1 MAKVSWKGSTLLAP
15 VPPVMVSCGTAENSN
30 IITVAWCGILS
41 SSPAKTYV
49 SIRPERHSY
58 SLIKETRQLAI
69 NLTTTQINKLNS
81 EFVES
86 DKVIYDGATVSGS
99 EVINVIKKFKNEKLG
114 ILVKTNKSKTYYG
127 YSFDENDG
135 DIIGQVNSKNVDPTD
150 SDSVNYVNPY
160 VNFVGRIIRDKNEVI
175 TGIVFE
181 Q

>member
-1 MAKVSWKGSTLLAP
+1 MDNSLKGLILAA
-15 VPPVMVSCGTAENSN
+15 GT
-30 IITVAWCGILS
+30 IITCVVISLGFFIARE
-41 SSPAKTYV
+41 AKDTA
-49 SIRPERHSY
+49 SNG
-58 SLIKETRQLAI
+58 A
-69 NLTTTQINKLNS
+69 NQINKLNA

-99 EVINVIKKFKNEKLG
+99 EVINVIKKYKNEKLG

-135 DIIGQVNSKNVDPTD
+135 DIIAQVNSKNIDPTD

>member
-1 MAKVSWKGSTLLAP
+1 MDNSLKGLILAA
-15 VPPVMVSCGTAENSN
+15 GT
-30 IITVAWCGILS
+30 IITCVVISLGFFIARE
-41 SSPAKTYV
+41 AKDTA
-49 SIRPERHSY
+49 SNG
-58 SLIKETRQLAI
+58 A
-69 NLTTTQINKLNS
+69 NQINKLNA

-135 DIIGQVNSKNVDPTD
+135 DIIAQVNSKNTDPTD

>member
-1 MAKVSWKGSTLLAP
+1 MDNSLKGLILAA
-15 VPPVMVSCGTAENSN
+15 GT
-30 IITVAWCGILS
+30 IITCVVISLGFFIARE
-41 SSPAKTYV
+41 AKDTA
-49 SIRPERHSY
+49 SNG
-58 SLIKETRQLAI
+58 A
-69 NLTTTQINKLNS
+69 NQINKLNS

>member
-1 MAKVSWKGSTLLAP
+1 MDNSLKGLILAA
-15 VPPVMVSCGTAENSN
+15 GT
-30 IITVAWCGILS
+30 IITCVVISLGFFIARE
-41 SSPAKTYV
+41 AKDTA
-49 SIRPERHSY
+49 SNG
-58 SLIKETRQLAI
+58 A
-69 NLTTTQINKLNS
+69 NQINKLNA

>member
-1 MAKVSWKGSTLLAP
+1 MDNSLKGLILAA
-15 VPPVMVSCGTAENSN
+15 GT
-30 IITVAWCGILS
+30 IITCVVISLGFFIARE
-41 SSPAKTYV
+41 AKDTA
-49 SIRPERHSY
+49 SNG
-58 SLIKETRQLAI
+58 A
-69 NLTTTQINKLNS
+69 NQINKLNS

-99 EVINVIKKFKNEKLG
+99 EVINVIKNFKNEKLG

-135 DIIGQVNSKNVDPTD
+135 DINGQVNSKNVDPTD

>member
-1 MAKVSWKGSTLLAP
+1 MDNSLKGLILAA
-15 VPPVMVSCGTAENSN
+15 GT
-30 IITVAWCGILS
+30 IITCVVISLGFFIARE
-41 SSPAKTYV
+41 AKDTA
-49 SIRPERHSY
+49 SNG
-58 SLIKETRQLAI
+58 A
-69 NLTTTQINKLNS
+69 NQINKLNA

-127 YSFDENDG
+127 YSFNENDG

>member
-1 MAKVSWKGSTLLAP
+1 MDNSLKGLILAA
-15 VPPVMVSCGTAENSN
+15 GT
-30 IITVAWCGILS
+30 IITCVVISLGFFIARE
-41 SSPAKTYV
+41 AKDTA
-49 SIRPERHSY
+49 SNG
-58 SLIKETRQLAI
+58 A
-69 NLTTTQINKLNS
+69 NQINKLNA

-135 DIIGQVNSKNVDPTD
+135 DIIAQVNSKNIDPTD